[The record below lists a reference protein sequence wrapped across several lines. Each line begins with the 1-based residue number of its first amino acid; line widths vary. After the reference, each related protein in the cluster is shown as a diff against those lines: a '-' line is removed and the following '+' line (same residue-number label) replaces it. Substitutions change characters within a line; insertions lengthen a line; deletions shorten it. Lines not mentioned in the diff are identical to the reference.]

1 MLYFNNNHR
10 VHLLYL
16 IQVSAENAMEQER
29 SKYDQE
35 NFQYNLQ
42 DGSELKTQQELN
54 EELEAFY
61 RLPLSERCVIL

>member
-1 MLYFNNNHR
+1 MLYLNNNHR

-35 NFQYNLQ
+35 NFEYNLQ

-61 RLPLSERCVIL
+61 KLPLSKRCVIL